1 MKKHLIH
8 GAKILLIALFML
20 GSLQLEAMA
29 PAARAV
35 TQAEIDA
42 LKEDAEGYSSEKD
55 QLQAQIDALANDKEN
70 ALAKKTLLDQQSDA
84 LASEISTIESIIA
97 DYNTLIAQ
105 TEAELAD
112 AQEREAVQY
121 ERFCKRVRAMEE
133 NGTVSY
139 WSVLFKAEDFT
150 DLLSRLSD
158 IQEIMDYDQGVIDA
172 LKKTQ
177 AEIAAKQADLESQKA
192 EQEEQKS
199 QLEDRKAELDKQ
211 RAEATALL
219 NSIKEDEA
227 AAQALLAEKEAEYER
242 IQEEIKKKEQELA
255 AQLGPATYGGYI
267 WPGTTSK
274 YITSPVGGRASPGG
288 IGSTNHKGID
298 IGRVYYNSEVLAAK
312 AGTVI
317 TSAYSSSYG
326 NYVVISH
333 GTGNTT
339 LYAHMSSRKVSVGE
353 YVTQGQVIGITGSTG
368 NSTGPHLHFEIRENG
383 VIVNPLD
390 YLTDYIRGNW

>member
-177 AEIAAKQADLESQKA
+177 AEIAAKEKLLQEYNARKDSITNSITQAVEKAKQIEYAAKVRYALEGERLAVFASKWVRYCESMTDA
-192 EQEEQKS
+192 V
-199 QLEDRKAELDKQ
+199 DK
-211 RAEATALL
+211 ALL
-219 NSIKEDEA
+219 TKAKEYVKNAQKEIEEGLSRDLDLGVYLGEA
-227 AAQALLAEKEAEYER
+227 AEIYDAERGRLAK
-242 IQEEIKKKEQELA
+242 IM
-255 AQLGPATYGGYI
+255 
-267 WPGTTSK
+267 SK
-274 YITSPVGGRASPGG
+274 
-288 IGSTNHKGID
+288 
-298 IGRVYYNSEVLAAK
+298 
-312 AGTVI
+312 
-317 TSAYSSSYG
+317 
-326 NYVVISH
+326 
-333 GTGNTT
+333 
-339 LYAHMSSRKVSVGE
+339 
-353 YVTQGQVIGITGSTG
+353 
-368 NSTGPHLHFEIRENG
+368 
-383 VIVNPLD
+383 
-390 YLTDYIRGNW
+390 TDGAPS